1 MLLLFET
8 PMGYALFKCNDKK
21 VSQVE
26 DLSSYLASESN
37 VKKLLQVEAVH
48 NFKSTS
54 DAFKS
59 ISKLMNGKV
68 PKSLSKFLKTSVIDK
83 ELEATIGVA
92 DKRLAKLLKEEFGL
106 TCKQNA
112 QIDEMMRAIR
122 YQLGSLLECTIV
134 LIQSAMKTIS
144 R

>member
-1 MLLLFET
+1 
-8 PMGYALFKCNDKK
+8 
-21 VSQVE
+21 
-26 DLSSYLASESN
+26 
-37 VKKLLQVEAVH
+37 
-48 NFKSTS
+48 
-54 DAFKS
+54 
-59 ISKLMNGKV
+59 MNGKV
-68 PKSLSKFLKTSVIDK
+68 PKSLSKFLKSTVIDK

-122 YQLGSLLECTIV
+122 YQLGSLLECKIII
-134 LIQSAMKTIS
+134 IQLEMRITS